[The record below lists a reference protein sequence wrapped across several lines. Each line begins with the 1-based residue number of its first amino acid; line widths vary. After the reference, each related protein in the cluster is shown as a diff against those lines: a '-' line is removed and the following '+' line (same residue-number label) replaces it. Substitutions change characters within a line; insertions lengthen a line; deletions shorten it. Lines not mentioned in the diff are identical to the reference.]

1 MYKQDEKGA
10 YNSWDAVHILTFS
23 VIMLNTDQHS
33 AHVKKRMT
41 CAEFVRNN
49 RGTNV
54 DAARNLAQG
63 NINRN

>member
-1 MYKQDEKGA
+1 
-10 YNSWDAVHILTFS
+10 
-23 VIMLNTDQHS
+23 MLNTDQHS

-63 NINRN
+63 NLNRN